1 MKKKV
6 IAVLLVL
13 VLVAGAVSAKE
24 VGVKVGAE
32 LGWGFD
38 IVKSTLTTKVL
49 SKSTSTVSKYYN
61 NGFAGNLT
69 AEYDFNEYF
78 GLKASFGLMFAG
90 QTKTS
95 SKTGDSDEVTAT
107 RDEKAGTYIDAAL
120 DAKYTVKLADSLSL
134 SALAGV
140 ELVSGHVLKTDSDD
154 LNKDYKNLAFGL
166 NAGVEFSYEVAKN
179 VNLNVGFSAAWLFV
193 NNAKALKESGSST
206 VIGGKTLTSASYKA
220 SSLYF
225 RPYVGCTYAF

>member
-78 GLKASFGLMFAG
+78 GVKASFGLMFAG
-90 QTKTS
+90 KANE
-95 SKTGDSDEVTAT
+95 KIGDNDKKEIGT
-107 RDEKAGTYIDAAL
+107 EKSGTYIDAAL
-120 DAKYTVKLADSLSL
+120 DAKYSVALSDSLSL

-140 ELVSGHVLKTDSDD
+140 EIVSGYISKSSSSDA
-154 LNKDYKNLAFGL
+154 NKYTKNFAFGL
-166 NAGVEFSYEVAKN
+166 NAGAELSYDIAKN
-179 VNLNVGFSAAWLFV
+179 IDLNLGCTVAWLFT
-193 NNAKALKESGSST
+193 NNAKILE
-206 VIGGKTLTSASYKA
+206 GKSASDSTTDSGISYK
-220 SSLYF
+220 STSFYV

>member
-32 LGWGFD
+32 FGWGFD
-38 IVKSTLTTKVL
+38 VVNSKATGTVLGKSV
-49 SKSTSTVSKYYN
+49 TSTGKYKN
-61 NGFAGNLT
+61 NGFAGTLT

-78 GLKASFGLMFAG
+78 GVKASFGLMFAG
-90 QTKTS
+90 KGTAKV
-95 SKTGDSDEVTAT
+95 DSADKQEIGT
-107 RDEKAGTYIDAAL
+107 EKSGTYIDAAL
-120 DAKYTVKLADSLSL
+120 DAKYSVALSDSLSL

-140 ELVSGHVLKTDSDD
+140 EIVSGYIYKTSSSDANEYLK
-154 LNKDYKNLAFGL
+154 NFAFGL
-166 NAGVEFSYEVAKN
+166 NAGAELSYDIAKN
-179 VNLNVGFSAAWLFV
+179 IDLNLGCTVAWLFT
-193 NNAKALKESGSST
+193 NNAKILE
-206 VIGGKTLTSASYKA
+206 GKSASDSTTDSGISYK
-220 SSLYF
+220 STSFYV

>member
-38 IVKSTLTTKVL
+38 TV
-49 SKSTSTVSKYYN
+49 KSTSTLKLKSSESSTTKYKN

-78 GLKASFGLMFAG
+78 GVKASFGLMFAG
-90 QTKTS
+90 KGTAKV
-95 SKTGDSDEVTAT
+95 DSADKQEIGT
-107 RDEKAGTYIDAAL
+107 EKSGTYIDAAL
-120 DAKYTVKLADSLSL
+120 DAKYSVALSDSLSL

-140 ELVSGHVLKTDSDD
+140 EIVSGYIYKTSSSDANEYLK
-154 LNKDYKNLAFGL
+154 NFAFGL
-166 NAGVEFSYEVAKN
+166 NAGAELSYDIAKN
-179 VNLNVGFSAAWLFV
+179 IDLNVGCTVAWLFT
-193 NNAKALKESGSST
+193 NNAKLLEGKSLKVNNTELYGYKST
-206 VIGGKTLTSASYKA
+206 SFFI
-220 SSLYF
+220 